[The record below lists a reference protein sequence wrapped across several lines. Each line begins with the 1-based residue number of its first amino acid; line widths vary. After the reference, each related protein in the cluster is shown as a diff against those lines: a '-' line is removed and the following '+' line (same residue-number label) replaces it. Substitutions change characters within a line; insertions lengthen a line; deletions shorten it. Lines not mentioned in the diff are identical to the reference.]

1 MSQHNRV
8 MWYEGMFML
17 PQHFQYQDAFHQHQ
31 QAQATMRGTPF
42 FWGVQALELDSDAL
56 AEGRLQLTR
65 LKLVF
70 PDGTAFDAPQH
81 DLLPPARN
89 LNELFK
95 AAHLKVF
102 VALRL
107 SQPAGANY
115 QDDTQ
120 ATHIPRRFCKR
131 FDALPDLNEGD
142 LESEITRLR
151 LNPVLLIEG
160 DDLDGYTACPL
171 LRLVRDTT
179 GGFRC
184 DEQFVPPALHLGAHP
199 TPLVVGKRLLAALQG
214 KSQLLGARRRERGD
228 QVVEFGSSDVTL
240 FWLLNT
246 VNRAYA
252 QLAHLLQHPGVHPEQ
267 LYRCLAELT
276 GSLLTFSL
284 RGELTDIPAYDHQDP
299 APALLKLDALIR
311 DLLDN
316 VVPSQCIV
324 IDLEQNKPSF
334 YTGRLRDPRLA
345 DADFYIAVQA
355 DMPGAKLL
363 ELVPRAFKVGAP
375 DEIEVVVN
383 AAMPGVVLNPVSRLP
398 SAIALR
404 LDNHYFAIEP
414 QGKVYERMMA
424 SQAICFYVPNAFKDL
439 KLELMAVPK

>member
-1 MSQHNRV
+1 MSQHNQV

-31 QAQATMRGTPF
+31 QAQATLRSTPF
-42 FWGVQALELDSDAL
+42 YWGVQALSVDGDAL

-81 DLLPPARN
+81 DPLPLARD
-89 LNELFK
+89 LNVLFK
-95 AAHLKVF
+95 EKHLNVY

-107 SQPAGANY
+107 LQPAGANY
-115 QDDTQ
+115 QDEAMTPQ
-120 ATHIPRRFCKR
+120 SPRRFCKR
-131 FDALPDLNEGD
+131 FDALPDLNEGE
-142 LESEITRLR
+142 LVSEITRLR
-151 LNPVLLIEG
+151 LNAVMLVEG

-179 GGFRC
+179 GGLRC
-184 DEQFVPPALHLGAHP
+184 DEQFVPPCLHLGAHR
-199 TPLVVGKRLLAALQG
+199 TPLVIGKRLLAALHG
-214 KSQLLGARRRERGD
+214 KSQMLGARRRERGD
-228 QVVEFGSSDVTL
+228 QVAEFGSSDVTL

-246 VNRAYA
+246 VNRAYPE
-252 QLAHLLQHPGVHPEQ
+252 LAHLLQHPGVHPEQ
-267 LYRCLAELT
+267 LYRSLAELA

-284 RGELTDIPAYDHQDP
+284 RGELGDLPVYDHQDP
-299 APALLKLDALIR
+299 ASGLLKLDTLIR
-311 DLLDN
+311 ELLDN
-316 VVPSQCIV
+316 VVPNQCIV

-345 DADFYIAVQA
+345 NADFYIAVHA
-355 DMPGAKLL
+355 DMPGATLL

-375 DEIEVVVN
+375 EEIEVVVN

-398 SAIALR
+398 SAIPLR

-414 QGKVYERMMA
+414 QGKVYERMVA
-424 SQAICFYVPNAFKDL
+424 AQAICFYVPNAFKNL